1 MKKEIREYFEQMGYP
16 THELVNK
23 NRRGLNRQQIEPAMK
38 LVYGR
43 LSEGEEIKQIDLAR
57 SVWAEAE
64 NLKSEKMKDLELEYE
79 EKKIQQLSYEL
90 QNYKDKFYAALVLCG
105 AIIYVLIAVSIG
117 KGVF

>member
-1 MKKEIREYFEQMGYP
+1 
-16 THELVNK
+16 
-23 NRRGLNRQQIEPAMK
+23 
-38 LVYGR
+38 
-43 LSEGEEIKQIDLAR
+43 
-57 SVWAEAE
+57 
-64 NLKSEKMKDLELEYE
+64 MKDLELEYE